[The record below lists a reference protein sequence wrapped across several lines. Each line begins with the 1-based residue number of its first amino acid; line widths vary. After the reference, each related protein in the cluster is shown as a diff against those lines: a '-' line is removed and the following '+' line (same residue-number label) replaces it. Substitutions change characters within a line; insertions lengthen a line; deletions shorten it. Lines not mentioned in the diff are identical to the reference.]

1 MSLSNAPEHAF
12 PTLSDPEIEALGR
25 YGRAV
30 SYPKGKAV
38 WNAGDADVCMFVVVR
53 GGIQVIDGRTHR
65 PITRHGPGNFS
76 GDIDVITGRPSM
88 VSAVADEN
96 SELLVMRG
104 DCVRRIV
111 GEQPGLGETILRA
124 FLVRRAIMQ
133 QGGLTGVLVVG
144 SRYSAETLHLREF
157 LARSR
162 VPTVWQDVESDP
174 DARLTLEEFGVCEAD
189 TPLVVLPQ
197 GGVLKSP
204 TTVELAQALGVL
216 RPLDGEA
223 VDVVVVG
230 AGPAGLA
237 AAVYGASEGLRTIVL
252 DAEGPGGQ
260 AGTSSRIENYMG
272 FPLGISG
279 QELADGATAQAEKFG
294 ARFVAPATSL
304 SLTCADA
311 GLHEVN
317 VEGMGEIATRC
328 VVLAPGAR
336 YRKLGTE
343 GEEAFEGRG
352 IYYACTNVERVL
364 CGAAPVAIVGAGN
377 SAGQAAV
384 FMTGGEGHVF
394 LIVRGDD
401 LRKSMSSYLAVRIES
416 LVEAGR
422 LTLMLE
428 TEICAL
434 RGDHS
439 LAGAT
444 LRNGRTGEARD
455 EPIEAIFV
463 MIGAVPRTEW
473 LRDGSKV
480 ALDEKGFILTGN
492 DLVARDRWSVPGR
505 SPFFLETSCPG
516 VFAVGDA
523 RSGSV
528 KRVAS
533 AVGEGSMAIALA
545 HQYLAA
551 T

>member
-1 MSLSNAPEHAF
+1 MSSTAPEHAF
-12 PTLSDPEIEALGR
+12 PTLSDEQIEALQA
-25 YGRAV
+25 YGRQV
-30 SYPKGKAV
+30 SYPKGAAV
-38 WNAGDADVCMFVVVR
+38 WRAGDADVCMFVVVK
-53 GGIQVIDGRTHR
+53 GGIQVVDGRTQR
-65 PITRHGPGNFS
+65 PIVRHGARNFS

-88 VSAVADEN
+88 VSAIADEN
-96 SELLVMRG
+96 SELLVMQG

-124 FLVRRAIMQ
+124 FLMRRAMMQ
-133 QGGLTGVLVVG
+133 QGGLTGVLIVG

-162 VPTVWQDVESDP
+162 VPMIWQDVESDP
-174 DARLTLEEFGVCEAD
+174 DARRTLEEFGVCEAE
-189 TPLVVLPQ
+189 TPLVVLPH
-197 GGVLKSP
+197 GEVMKSP
-204 TTVELAQALGVL
+204 STAALAQTLGIL
-216 RPLDGEA
+216 RSIDGET

-237 AAVYGASEGLRTIVL
+237 AAVYGASEGLKTLVV
-252 DAEGPGGQ
+252 DADGPGGQ

-294 ARFVAPATSL
+294 ARFVAPATTL

-311 GLHEVN
+311 GMHEVSI
-317 VEGMGEIATRC
+317 EGMGKVATRC
-328 VVLAPGAR
+328 VILASGAR
-336 YRKLGTE
+336 YRKIGLDN
-343 GEEAFEGRG
+343 EADYEGRG

-364 CGAAPVAIVGAGN
+364 CGKSPVAIVGAGN

-384 FMTGGEGHVF
+384 FMSQGEGHVF
-394 LIVRGDD
+394 LVVRGDD

-416 LVEAGR
+416 LVQEGR
-422 LTLMLE
+422 MTLLLE
-428 TEICAL
+428 TEVCAL
-434 RGDHS
+434 RGDHGLS
-439 LAGAT
+439 GAT
-444 LRNGRTGEARD
+444 LRNRRTGEARD

-463 MIGAVPRTEW
+463 MIGADPRTEW
-473 LRDGSKV
+473 LRGGSKV
-480 ALDEKGFILTGN
+480 ELDDKGFILTGN
-492 DLVARDRWSVPGR
+492 DVVARELWRVPGR
-505 SPFFLETSCPG
+505 SPYFLETSCPG

-545 HQYLAA
+545 HQYLA
-551 T
+551 TT

>member
-1 MSLSNAPEHAF
+1 MTAAPEHAF
-12 PTLSDPEIEALGR
+12 PTLSDEQIEALQA
-25 YGRAV
+25 YGRQV
-30 SYPKGKAV
+30 SYPKGAAV
-38 WNAGDADVCMFVVVR
+38 WKAGDADVCMFVVVR
-53 GGIQVIDGRTHR
+53 GGIQVVDGRTQR
-65 PITRHGPGNFS
+65 PIVHHGERNFS

-88 VSAVADEN
+88 VSAIADEN
-96 SELLVMRG
+96 SELLVMQG

-111 GEQPGLGETILRA
+111 GEQPGLGEMILRA
-124 FLVRRAIMQ
+124 FLMRRAMMQ

-162 VPTVWQDVESDP
+162 VPMIWQDVESDP

-197 GGVLKSP
+197 GDVLKSP
-204 TTVELAQALGVL
+204 TPGELATALGVL
-216 RPLDGEA
+216 RPLDGET

-237 AAVYGASEGLRTIVL
+237 AAVYGASEGLRTLVV

-294 ARFVAPATSL
+294 ARFVTPATTL

-311 GLHEVN
+311 GLHEVTI
-317 VEGMGEIATRC
+317 EGMGKIATRC
-328 VVLAPGAR
+328 VVLASGAR
-336 YRKLGTE
+336 YRKLGVE
-343 GEEAFEGRG
+343 REEAYEGRG

-364 CGAAPVAIVGAGN
+364 CGSAPVAIVGAGN

-384 FMTGGEGHVF
+384 FMASGNGHVF

-401 LRKSMSSYLAVRIES
+401 LRKSMSSYLAVRIEG
-416 LVEAGR
+416 LAKEGR
-422 LTLMLE
+422 LTLALE
-428 TEICAL
+428 SEICSL

-439 LAGAT
+439 LTGVT

-463 MIGAVPRTEW
+463 MIGAIPRTDW
-473 LRDGSKV
+473 LRNGSKV
-480 ALDEKGFILTGN
+480 ELDEKGFVLTGN
-492 DLVARDRWSVPGR
+492 DLVTRELWRVPGR
-505 SPFFLETSCPG
+505 SPYFLETSCPG

-545 HQYLAA
+545 HQYLA
-551 T
+551 TT